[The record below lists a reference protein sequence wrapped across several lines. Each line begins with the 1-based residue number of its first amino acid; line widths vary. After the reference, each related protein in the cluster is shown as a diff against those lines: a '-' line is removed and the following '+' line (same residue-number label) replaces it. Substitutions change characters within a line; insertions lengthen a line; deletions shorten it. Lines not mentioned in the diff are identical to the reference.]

1 MEIRWEEEECRFSRM
16 NQCQRSVSSTPLS
29 CAKRKKK
36 KKLEIFQVMLDALL
50 NTSKRGIL
58 SINRLKE
65 KEKYDFHIRR
75 DKKWDN
81 FYF

>member
-1 MEIRWEEEECRFSRM
+1 M
-16 NQCQRSVSSTPLS
+16 STVGVFHS
-29 CAKRKKK
+29 TFVCKTKKK